1 MKYGKY
7 VGCLPQQQSKS
18 LLSII
23 SLMTAKKEQIE
34 MLMAE
39 FDELQTVYNS
49 RAVDSLL
56 FLNAKVNGVNIDPE
70 IYKLYVDVK
79 GRALLGC

>member
-1 MKYGKY
+1 
-7 VGCLPQQQSKS
+7 
-18 LLSII
+18 
-23 SLMTAKKEQIE
+23 